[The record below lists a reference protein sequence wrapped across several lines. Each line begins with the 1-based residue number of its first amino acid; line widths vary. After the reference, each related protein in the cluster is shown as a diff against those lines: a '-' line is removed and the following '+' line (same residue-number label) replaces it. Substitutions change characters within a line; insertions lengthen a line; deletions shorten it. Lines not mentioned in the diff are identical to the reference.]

1 MQGRQRILFELGLF
15 AVLAT
20 GVVSLFALTGLRGSG
35 LARSAGDSGSLVAG
49 PARRAQDPTLGAP
62 GVAPG
67 AVSAG
72 TAGLDLTRP
81 AAAVEPGPSPVGPG
95 ATALSSA
102 TATPSVE
109 PRRVGIIAGHAPYDT
124 GAVCPDGRREVDV
137 TVDVAARVQAL
148 LEYRGFRVDILPEHD
163 PDLPEPPL
171 QNYRGAALVSI
182 HADSCDVPGA
192 SGFKVAGWR
201 YSSTPEL
208 DQRLVDC
215 LYDRYA
221 AATLLPR
228 HDESITIDMW
238 NYYAFREIAVDTPA
252 AIIELGFLLDDR
264 AALDDL
270 RYEMALGVADGIGCF
285 LGDPEG

>member
-1 MQGRQRILFELGLF
+1 MQGRQRVLVEIGLF

-20 GVVSLFALTGLRGSG
+20 AVATLFVLTGLRGAG
-35 LARSAGDSGSLVAG
+35 LARSAGGAG
-49 PARRAQDPTLGAP
+49 PRVAAPARLAEDPAPVVPAGAAAAP
-62 GVAPG
+62 TGPDLAGSATGVGPTSTPG
-67 AVSAG
+67 A
-72 TAGLDLTRP
+72 R
-81 AAAVEPGPSPVGPG
+81 
-95 ATALSSA
+95 ATAEATA
-102 TATPSVE
+102 TATPPVD
-109 PRRVGIIAGHAPYDT
+109 PRRVGIIAGHSPYDT

-148 LEYRGFRVDILPEHD
+148 LEYRGFSVDILPEHD

-182 HADSCDVPGA
+182 HADSCDIAGA
-192 SGFKVAGWR
+192 SGFKVASWR

-285 LGDPEG
+285 LGGAEG